1 MICFSASTIG
11 AARASRSH
19 RAGHA
24 IRSPRRAARSS
35 PSTHRG
41 SAGATRRGFVY
52 LLRTPSPHTFSAHP
66 LRTPSA
72 RPPHALRALCSVHPQ
87 PCTPLLAQLNVQKVV
102 DALLLE
108 EWRGDDLYQKTL
120 TISTLLLLDP
130 QCAALRR
137 HPEQCPKFA
146 EAVGSILDA
155 RPSRQRRNEPASAY
169 MRYWAARALML
180 LSDEQRLVSAAIPAE
195 ALPDGELQ
203 QAPAKGVGVGLQQAP
218 ARAPLVCSN
227 ALSPSPVPGMMDV
240 SS

>member
-1 MICFSASTIG
+1 M
-11 AARASRSH
+11 
-19 RAGHA
+19 
-24 IRSPRRAARSS
+24 
-35 PSTHRG
+35 
-41 SAGATRRGFVY
+41 
-52 LLRTPSPHTFSAHP
+52 
-66 LRTPSA
+66 
-72 RPPHALRALCSVHPQ
+72 
-87 PCTPLLAQLNVQKVV
+87 QKVV

-203 QAPAKGVGVGLQQAP
+203 QAPAKG
-218 ARAPLVCSN
+218 
-227 ALSPSPVPGMMDV
+227 
-240 SS
+240 

>member
-1 MICFSASTIG
+1 M
-11 AARASRSH
+11 
-19 RAGHA
+19 
-24 IRSPRRAARSS
+24 
-35 PSTHRG
+35 
-41 SAGATRRGFVY
+41 
-52 LLRTPSPHTFSAHP
+52 
-66 LRTPSA
+66 
-72 RPPHALRALCSVHPQ
+72 
-87 PCTPLLAQLNVQKVV
+87 QKVV

-120 TISTLLLLDP
+120 TISTLLLLDQ

-203 QAPAKGVGVGLQQAP
+203 QAPAEG
-218 ARAPLVCSN
+218 
-227 ALSPSPVPGMMDV
+227 
-240 SS
+240 

>member
-1 MICFSASTIG
+1 MLCTHTRPATLLDNLDMLL
-11 AARASRSH
+11 A
-19 RAGHA
+19 
-24 IRSPRRAARSS
+24 PRRRRIADPLAR
-35 PSTHRG
+35 PGETPHAFSTH
-41 SAGATRRGFVY
+41 
-52 LLRTPSPHTFSAHP
+52 LLHA

-72 RPPHALRALCSVHPQ
+72 RPLLCNPQ
-87 PCTPLLAQLNVQKVV
+87 PARRLLAQLNVQKVV

-203 QAPAKGVGVGLQQAP
+203 QAPAEG
-218 ARAPLVCSN
+218 
-227 ALSPSPVPGMMDV
+227 
-240 SS
+240 